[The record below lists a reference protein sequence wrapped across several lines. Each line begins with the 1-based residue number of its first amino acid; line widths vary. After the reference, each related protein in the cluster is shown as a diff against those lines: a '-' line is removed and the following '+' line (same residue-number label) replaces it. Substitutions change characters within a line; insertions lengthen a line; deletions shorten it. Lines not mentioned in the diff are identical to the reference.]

1 MSNQIQFNAYSFKS
15 NQVRVITD
23 IHQEPWF
30 CANDVCAILEYA
42 NPRQAVQK
50 NCNPKGVSIRDT
62 LTKGGK
68 QEMVYINEPNLYRL
82 IIKSRKPEAEPFE
95 AWVFEEVLPQIRK
108 TGKYSSEQQQLA
120 LPEPQD
126 NELLQLLMRIYCY
139 GTQYADYQRAALG
152 TAHNDFIGKSK
163 LIGDF
168 CTEGEPAQQGYLFV
182 FTPNIEKDLQ
192 QAREIINRHVKA
204 QHKKRTEF

>member
-95 AWVFEEVLPQIRK
+95 TWVFEEVLPQIRK
-108 TGKYSSEQQQLA
+108 TGKYSLEQQQLA
-120 LPEPQD
+120 LPEPEKKYTFEFTEY
-126 NELLQLLMRIYCY
+126 ELEQLAWLW
-139 GTQYADYQRAALG
+139 
-152 TAHNDFIGKSK
+152 FS
-163 LIGDF
+163 
-168 CTEGEPAQQGYLFV
+168 
-182 FTPNIEKDLQ
+182 
-192 QAREIINRHVKA
+192 
-204 QHKKRTEF
+204 

>member
-163 LIGDF
+163 LIG
-168 CTEGEPAQQGYLFV
+168 
-182 FTPNIEKDLQ
+182 
-192 QAREIINRHVKA
+192 
-204 QHKKRTEF
+204 